1 MNQNEIDIFLNEVS
15 AIRKTTDSIK
25 KRYQCFTSEDFS
37 IFELFS
43 PNENTISNVLSYL
56 LDPAQTHC
64 QGRLFLDA
72 FLNSLNGR
80 ESINRH
86 EIFVPSFK
94 QSIHVSTEYT
104 IKDNRR
110 IDIVIK
116 SQDAVLAIENK
127 AYGAADQTNQLAD
140 YAKWVREEKKTKF
153 LLVYLSQNEPSED
166 SLGNSDEE
174 REQTRELTVNY
185 TFKNLAETLNRCTP
199 QIKSEKVR
207 VFVECMIL
215 YIRSYICGE
224 VTVPNNFLIESIGN
238 DLDKIAAVLEIRNNF
253 DALIESA
260 EMNLLEEL
268 TKQVQKEFGDDIK
281 VIRSESLRQRYGGI
295 DFYFNK
301 ANHGHWALRFEA
313 DNPEMQNM
321 LWGVKWRQFD
331 RRSNDVAIKLAEV
344 MSDTFRWS
352 KGNTQWPWWSWIDKS
367 EDNLIGDNWMRA
379 EIIQMMLT
387 QGETDLSKFIMSRVK
402 KLHDNLSDED
412 YLNL

>member
-15 AIRKTTDSIK
+15 AIRKTTDAIK
-25 KRYQCFTSEDFS
+25 KGYQCFTSENFT

-72 FLNSLNGR
+72 FVNSLNGR
-80 ESINRH
+80 KSINGH

-116 SQDAVLAIENK
+116 SQDSVLAIENK

-140 YAKWVREEKKTKF
+140 YAKWVRSISENKS
-153 LLVYLSQNEPSED
+153 LLVYLSQNEPSRE

-174 REQTRELTVNY
+174 RKQTSELTVNY
-185 TFKNLAETLNRCTP
+185 TFKNLAETLNRCIP

-238 DLDKIAAVLEIRNNF
+238 DRDKIAAVFEIRNNF

-260 EMNLLEEL
+260 ENNFFEEL
-268 TKQVQKEFGDDIK
+268 TKQIQKEFGDDVK
-281 VIRSESLRQRYGGI
+281 VYRSESLR
-295 DFYFNK
+295 
-301 ANHGHWALRFEA
+301 LSLE
-313 DNPEMQNM
+313 E
-321 LWGVKWRQFD
+321 
-331 RRSNDVAIKLAEV
+331 
-344 MSDTFRWS
+344 
-352 KGNTQWPWWSWIDKS
+352 QWIC
-367 EDNLIGDNWMRA
+367 
-379 EIIQMMLT
+379 
-387 QGETDLSKFIMSRVK
+387 
-402 KLHDNLSDED
+402 
-412 YLNL
+412 LNL